1 MKLFLSFIFF
11 TSLLFADTINVS
23 EGDVP
28 YNNLEVIND
37 QITPDS
43 NKTAFY
49 DTNRSEEIEKKQSIF
64 LSYEKIPSSIIV
76 NQQFAIKVKA
86 IVATQNFDNIKDR
99 VIPQKNFK
107 VLNLDE
113 NWTKENDYRYYKTFY
128 MRAKENN
135 ATFPQ
140 IFLELFKNDQL
151 IASQQFPE
159 LKLNIISLHTDKYFS
174 NIVADSL
181 DIVKTK
187 TTKFDENSLLVVL
200 EIVAK
205 DANLKDFK
213 LSWVIRDGVDSFVDK
228 FPMSKIYYYAIVPKY
243 TKKFIFTYFNIKQNR
258 LIKKSINLTIDN
270 EEISTQSD
278 LNPRNS
284 SFTFFKN
291 MTYGFLAIILLLIFF
306 KRRRVIYLLLFVTLI
321 VLFFSNINPLK
332 NISIAKNSKVYI
344 LPIKNS
350 TIFYIAPKKIEV
362 QKLSERE
369 NYIKIILPNKK
380 IGWVKEQNVVKN

>member
-43 NKTAFY
+43 NKTAFN

-64 LSYEKIPSSIIV
+64 LSYGKIPSSIIV

-344 LPIKNS
+344 LPIENS